1 MVHFDPAIVSLYQGF
16 PKAFA
21 GFGSDFFL
29 LWASMLQVFRF
40 RCPCLCICVEFYVN
54 WGDRTT
60 HAGKSTT
67 GIYDSHVLRIPRFQ
81 SMSTEQDTSRYGT
94 KPNLLTEEAIGT
106 QRK

>member
-1 MVHFDPAIVSLYQGF
+1 MHFDPAIVSLYQGF

-29 LWASMLQVFRF
+29 LWASTLQVFRF
-40 RCPCLCICVEFYVN
+40 RCPCLCICVESYVN

-60 HAGKSTT
+60 HAGKNERARQVYTT
-67 GIYDSHVLRIPRFQ
+67 RTFPRFQ
-81 SMSTEQDTSRYGT
+81 SMPTEQDTGCYGT